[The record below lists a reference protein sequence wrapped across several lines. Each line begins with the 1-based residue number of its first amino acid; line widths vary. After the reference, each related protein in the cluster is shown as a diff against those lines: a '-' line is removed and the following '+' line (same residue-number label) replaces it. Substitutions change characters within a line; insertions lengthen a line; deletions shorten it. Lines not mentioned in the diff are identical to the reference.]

1 MSTDVQ
7 GVANRLHSGA
17 LHLVR
22 AVSEVDTAM
31 GLSAPRASLMSV
43 LVFGGPR
50 TIGELAR
57 IERVRSPTIT
67 ALVNGLEAEGFVRR
81 RAVAHDARQV
91 VVEATAKGRRVLEA
105 GRTRRVEFLSTLM
118 AGATDAELAVLDRA
132 ATLME
137 RLVAEARA
145 R

>member
-1 MSTDVQ
+1 MSAEVQ
-7 GVANRLHSGA
+7 AIANRLHSGA

-43 LVFGGPR
+43 LVFAGPR
-50 TIGELAR
+50 SIGELAR
-57 IERVRSPTIT
+57 VERVRSPTIT
-67 ALVNGLEAEGFVRR
+67 ALVNGLEADGLVRR
-81 RAVAHDARQV
+81 RSVADDGRRV
-91 VVEATAKGRRVLEA
+91 VVEPTAKGRRVLEA
-105 GRTRRVEFLSTLM
+105 GRARRVEFLSSLM
-118 AGATDAELAVLDRA
+118 KGATPAELAVLDDA

-137 RLVAEARA
+137 RLVAAARS

>member
-1 MSTDVQ
+1 MNRDTQ
-7 GVANRLHSGA
+7 EVANRLHSAA

-22 AVSEVDTAM
+22 SVSQVDTAM

-43 LVFGGPR
+43 LVFAGPR

-67 ALVNGLEAEGFVRR
+67 ALVNGLEADGLARR
-81 RAVAHDARQV
+81 RPSPDDGRQV
-91 VVEATAKGRRVLEA
+91 MVEATARGRRILQA
-105 GRTRRVEFLSTLM
+105 GRERRVAHLVGLL
-118 AGATDAELAVLDRA
+118 TDATPTDIAMLDRA

-137 RLVAEARA
+137 SLVASPHPR
-145 R
+145 

>member
-1 MSTDVQ
+1 M
-7 GVANRLHSGA
+7 
-17 LHLVR
+17 R

-43 LVFGGPR
+43 VVFAGPR

-67 ALVNGLEAEGFVRR
+67 ALVNGLEADGFVRR
-81 RAVAHDARQV
+81 RTVAEDARRV
-91 VVEATAKGRRVLEA
+91 VVEPTAKGRRVLEA
-105 GRTRRVEFLSTLM
+105 GRSRRVAFLSTLM
-118 AGATDAELAVLDRA
+118 DGATAADLAVLDEA

-137 RLVAEARA
+137 RLVAEARI

>member
-1 MSTDVQ
+1 MSPDVQ
-7 GVANRLHSGA
+7 AVANRLHSGA

-57 IERVRSPTIT
+57 IERVRSPTVT

-81 RAVAHDARQV
+81 RTVAHDARQV
-91 VVEATAKGRRVLEA
+91 VVEPTAKGRRVLEA
-105 GRTRRVEFLSTLM
+105 GRARRVEFLSTLM
-118 AGATDAELAVLDRA
+118 AGATAAELAVLDRA

>member
-1 MSTDVQ
+1 MSADVQ
-7 GVANRLHSGA
+7 AVANRLHSGA

-22 AVSEVDTAM
+22 AVSEVDIAM

-91 VVEATAKGRRVLEA
+91 VVEPTAKGRRVLEA
-105 GRTRRVEFLSTLM
+105 GRARRVEFLSTLM
-118 AGATDAELAVLDRA
+118 ARASAAELAVLDRA
-132 ATLME
+132 STLME

-145 R
+145 Q

>member
-1 MSTDVQ
+1 MSRDVQ
-7 GVANRLHSGA
+7 EVANRLHSGA

-22 AVSEVDTAM
+22 SVSEVDSEM

-43 LVFGGPR
+43 LVFAGPR

-57 IERVRSPTIT
+57 IERVRSPTVT
-67 ALVNGLEAEGFVRR
+67 ALVNGLEADGLVRR
-81 RAVAHDARQV
+81 RAAPDDARQV
-91 VVEATAKGRRVLEA
+91 IVEPTVKGRRLLQA
-105 GRTRRVEFLSTLM
+105 GRARRVAHLSTLLEH
-118 AGATDAELAVLDRA
+118 ASPADVALLDRA

-137 RLVAEARA
+137 RLVALART

>member
-1 MSTDVQ
+1 MSADPQ
-7 GVANRLHSGA
+7 EVANRLHSGA

-43 LVFGGPR
+43 LVFAGPR

-67 ALVNGLEAEGFVRR
+67 SMVNGLEADGLVRR
-81 RAVAHDARQV
+81 RSAAGDARQV
-91 VVEATAKGRRVLEA
+91 VVEPTAKGRRVLEA
-105 GRTRRVEFLSTLM
+105 GRARRVSYLSTLLQH
-118 AGATDAELAVLDRA
+118 AAPADIALLDRA
-132 ATLME
+132 ASLME
-137 RLVAEARA
+137 QLVDLART
-145 R
+145 

>member
-118 AGATDAELAVLDRA
+118 AGATAAELAVLDRA